1 MKRWYVAQ
9 IYAGYEEAIKTDL
22 LRRVS
27 EEGLAEHFGEVL
39 IPTAKLKQMFESAD
53 VSNKGDHQ
61 LFPGYLL
68 IEMDPIQ
75 EAIRLVTTTPRIIR
89 FLGGST
95 PVPLSQ
101 KEIDRIISQ
110 MKGEVAIAPKKSEF
124 SIGSEVEIA
133 EGPFAGFVGI
143 VDKIEDENERLVVMV
158 SIFGRMTP
166 VELGFDQ
173 VKR

>member
-9 IYAGYEEAIKTDL
+9 IYAGYEEAIKSDL
-22 LRRVS
+22 LRRVA
-27 EEGLAEHFGEVL
+27 EEGLSDFFGEVL
-39 IPTAKLKQMFESAD
+39 IPTAKLKQMFESAEQK
-53 VSNKGDHQ
+53 NDHQ

-68 IEMDPIQ
+68 IEMEPVQ

-89 FLGGST
+89 FLGGTT

-110 MKGEVAIAPKKSEF
+110 MKGEVTVAPKKSDF
-124 SIGSEVEIA
+124 ITGSEVEIA

-143 VDKIEDENERLVVMV
+143 IDKIEEENEKLVVMV

-173 VKR
+173 VKH

>member
-9 IYAGYEEAIKTDL
+9 VYAGYEEAIKAEIIHKIE
-22 LRRVS
+22 S
-27 EEGLAEHFGEVL
+27 EGMQELFGEVL
-39 IPTAKLKQMFESAD
+39 VPAAEVRPLFEVSTAKKSEQ
-53 VSNKGDHQ
+53 Q

-68 IEMDPIQ
+68 VEMEATP
-75 EAIRLVTTTPRIIR
+75 EAIRLVASVPRVIR
-89 FLGGST
+89 FLGGLE
-95 PVPLSQ
+95 PAPLSK
-101 KEIDRIISQ
+101 KEIERIISQ
-110 MKGEVAIAPKKSEF
+110 IKGEVAVAPKKSDF
-124 SIGSEVEIA
+124 VVGSEVEIA

-143 VDKIEDENERLVVMV
+143 VDSLDEENERMSIMV